1 MKNTAVIVA
10 HEPQE
15 SGYYLLRLHAPE
27 LITQVQIGQQ
37 LQLSY
42 EQTLFP
48 LLPIGRLHPHQ
59 GWIDIFYPETP
70 HIALITQLRQLPI
83 SSSLHCTRITG
94 TALHWQTDAPCLI
107 MAEEHAL
114 GSIMG
119 IAAQLKQ
126 QKHRTNLTLLTLTDT
141 PPFTPCPSR
150 LIVPSLPVDAIAAL
164 PLLEDWQLASRLV
177 HSDAVGC
184 FSGEIQQL
192 AAQWLDNLAAPNT
205 CQILA
210 LGSATFLAAC
220 QQTAN
225 IYQCSYQCMLI
236 DFALNPVEELT

>member
-37 LQLSY
+37 LQLTSQ
-42 EQTLFP
+42 QTIFP
-48 LLPIGRLHPHQ
+48 VLPISRLHSQQ

-70 HIALITQLRQLPI
+70 HTTLITQLRQLPI
-83 SSSLHCTRITG
+83 SSTLHCTHITG
-94 TALHWQTDAPCLI
+94 TALRWQADAPCLI
-107 MAEEHAL
+107 MAEEQAL

-126 QKHRTNLTLLTLTDT
+126 QKHLASLTLLTLTDT

-150 LIVPSLPVDAIAAL
+150 LIIPALPADAIAAL
-164 PLLEDWQLASRLV
+164 PLLEDWQLASRLI
-177 HSDAVGC
+177 HPDAVGC
-184 FSGEIQQL
+184 FSEDIQQL
-192 AAQWLDNLAAPNT
+192 AIQWLNDLATPST
-205 CQILA
+205 CQIMA

-225 IYQCSYQCMLI
+225 TYQCTYQAVLI